1 MARWKLQLPHYLK
14 VPGTRWE
21 LKQINQGDGEEE
33 RVLFD
38 VPRYLHP
45 DNPRDCRSPEGC
57 VVAYSNQRRGD
68 WVFFGDPTPDMEP
81 LDEEAEKITERL
93 RPKWSHAIDDL
104 PAQGGYGDALAEK
117 FERAIT
123 EAMSRVAA
131 PKDQTIE
138 MLLAKVAELS
148 SKVEELAAPREYEV
162 ESLAEVEPLE
172 G

>member
-1 MARWKLQLPHYLK
+1 MARWRLQTPHYLK
-14 VPGTRWE
+14 IPGTKWE
-21 LKQINQGDGEEE
+21 LKQQDRDSGEEE
-33 RVLFD
+33 RVQFD

-45 DNPRDCRSPEGC
+45 ENPRDCRSPEGC

-68 WVFFGDPTPDMEP
+68 WLFIGDPTPDMEP
-81 LDEEAEKITERL
+81 LDEEAERISDRL
-93 RPKWSHAIDDL
+93 RPTWINAIDDL

-123 EAMSRVAA
+123 DAMSRVAA

-138 MLLAKVAELS
+138 MLLAKVAELAA
-148 SKVEELAAPREYEV
+148 KVEELSVPVEYEV
-162 ESLAEVEPLE
+162 ESLSFPEPLE